1 MRTTLSAALMGAL
14 GLALGACSDEPS
26 EAAMRQA
33 ATEFLA
39 LKSGQEAAEIVA
51 RTGATRT
58 PLSITS
64 FRKVG
69 CVAAQPLSGHDCR
82 FEVGVNGI
90 DKGEQRGRFLKAP
103 DGSLILSE

>member
-1 MRTTLSAALMGAL
+1 MRTTLSAALVGAL

-33 ATEFLA
+33 ATELLA
-39 LKSGQEAAEIVA
+39 LKSGQEAAEIFA
-51 RTGATRT
+51 RTGVRRA

-64 FRKVG
+64 FRKVECG
-69 CVAAQPLSGHDCR
+69 AAQPQSGHECR
-82 FEVGVNGI
+82 FEVGVNGT
-90 DKGEQRGRFLKAP
+90 DRGEQKGRFLKAP